1 MAEAKGGWL
10 VHGHH
15 DTLFEYNLDI
25 RGRIKDI
32 KDRKPNNE
40 VPTRLRLLK
49 RLTKS
54 QIRSIPARLIKE
66 GEAYSKSWEAYSK
79 SWEAYSKA
87 REAYSKAREAYSKA
101 LKFFKP
107 RLEKLHK
114 TFCGCEEWN
123 GMELVLAKRR

>member
-25 RGRIKDI
+25 RGRIKGI

-54 QIRSIPARLIKE
+54 QIRSLPARLIKK
-66 GEAYSKSWEAYSK
+66 G
-79 SWEAYSKA
+79 EAYSKA
-87 REAYSKAREAYSKA
+87 REEAYSKAREAYSKA